1 MAGPLIDIIT
11 STDPQTRNRSLDSVC
26 RSASREEL
34 VAAGAE
40 LDAFQRRSDNLY
52 ERVRALFFLY
62 AIHRFYLPCKP
73 GVRQCGLIPFRG
85 FKHLLVALRATL
97 DKEILDLVEIVAPDG
112 LTRARRVAQRL
123 YSLIKCFLV
132 VQPDDKAGIRR
143 RQKISLAA
151 LVVADDRQA
160 E

>member
-1 MAGPLIDIIT
+1 MAGTAMKSFPACWNCWCWTASKFSGFCAFLMAGPLIDIIT

-73 GVRQCGLIPFRG
+73 GVRQ
-85 FKHLLVALRATL
+85 
-97 DKEILDLVEIVAPDG
+97 
-112 LTRARRVAQRL
+112 
-123 YSLIKCFLV
+123 
-132 VQPDDKAGIRR
+132 
-143 RQKISLAA
+143 
-151 LVVADDRQA
+151 
-160 E
+160 